1 MASTV
6 VESNP
11 PLSKIT
17 ALRFC
22 SVIIPFAGWVS
33 SKESRLPNCAAS
45 FELKSLKDYL
55 FTYPKLGVFQEN
67 VVNPVLENVA
77 KACEPVWAV
86 ANGGFRPE
94 AASRRPSRPGGHVPD
109 HEFGR
114 LPQIAPMV
122 RRQANLTRVDGNPRN
137 YPASNIR

>member
-22 SVIIPFAGWVS
+22 SVIIPSAGRVS
-33 SKESRLPNCAAS
+33 SEESRLPNCAAS
-45 FELKSLKDYL
+45 FELKSLKEYL
-55 FTYPKLGVFQEN
+55 FTYRKLGIFRRTSSIRYWRVWRRLVNQYGQSSRKSSGPE
-67 VVNPVLENVA
+67 VV
-77 KACEPVWAV
+77 
-86 ANGGFRPE
+86 
-94 AASRRPSRPGGHVPD
+94 SRRPSRPGGPVPD

-122 RRQANLTRVDGNPRN
+122 RRQANLTRV
-137 YPASNIR
+137 

>member
-55 FTYPKLGVFQEN
+55 FTYPRRGAFQGN
-67 VVNPVLENVA
+67 VVNPVLEDVA
-77 KACEPVWAV
+77 TACEPVWAV
-86 ANGGFRPE
+86 VKGELRARGGISATIETRWP
-94 AASRRPSRPGGHVPD
+94 VPD
-109 HEFGR
+109 HDLRR

-122 RRQANLTRVDGNPRN
+122 RRQANLTR
-137 YPASNIR
+137 